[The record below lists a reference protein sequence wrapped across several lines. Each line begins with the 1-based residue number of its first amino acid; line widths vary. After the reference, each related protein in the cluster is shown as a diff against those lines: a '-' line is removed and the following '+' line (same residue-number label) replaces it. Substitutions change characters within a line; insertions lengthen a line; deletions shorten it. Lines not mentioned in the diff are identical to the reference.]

1 MDSLTYKRTNV
12 YETADETL
20 MTEIFDFA
28 EGYKQFL
35 DAGKTER
42 ECCAYVEAAAKA
54 AGYEAFDF
62 GRRLKAGDKIYYKMC
77 IRDRLY
83 GDKWIFDDIS
93 CGIQE
98 NEKIGIIGINGT
110 GKTTLLRII
119 AGTEEP
125 DKGQV
130 IMQNGCLLYTSYPLA
145 WEPEPSRAT
154 RSRTRAAVWE
164 RRFPPAPFW

>member
-35 DAGKTER
+35 DEGKTER

-62 GRRLKAGDKIYYKMC
+62 WPQAQRQATRFITTTA
-77 IRDRLY
+77 
-83 GDKWIFDDIS
+83 
-93 CGIQE
+93 
-98 NEKIGIIGINGT
+98 EKICI
-110 GKTTLLRII
+110 
-119 AGTEEP
+119 
-125 DKGQV
+125 
-130 IMQNGCLLYTSYPLA
+130 
-145 WEPEPSRAT
+145 
-154 RSRTRAAVWE
+154 
-164 RRFPPAPFW
+164 

>member
-35 DAGKTER
+35 DEGKTER

-62 GRRLKAGDKIYYKMC
+62 GRKLKAGDKIYYNNRGKNMYL
-77 IRDRLY
+77 IKVGTENIAKD
-83 GDKWIFDDIS
+83 
-93 CGIQE
+93 GI
-98 NEKIGIIGINGT
+98 
-110 GKTTLLRII
+110 RII
-119 AGTEEP
+119 ASHIDSQRSDGRYAT
-125 DKGQV
+125 K
-130 IMQNGCLLYTSYPLA
+130 IMINGVLSQKTAYTYRELINKLYDFYFGIQNTTLENFYPI
-145 WEPEPSRAT
+145 WVDYRKMNRP
-154 RSRTRAAVWE
+154 
-164 RRFPPAPFW
+164 